1 MVESLTRESWYWT
14 EGDFKQL
21 NPRVNID
28 FQGSYFMAASYFLWG
43 KLYLVFSLFL
53 TYALIS
59 ITNALFIRISIKCS
73 ILMIFPM
80 MVIQN

>member
-1 MVESLTRESWYWT
+1 
-14 EGDFKQL
+14 
-21 NPRVNID
+21 
-28 FQGSYFMAASYFLWG
+28 MAASYFLWG